1 MAADSFSSVVNSP
14 VTLKYKDTEFKLANL
29 TLKDW
34 GEVCEFVAFQP
45 YNRAKRAG
53 VEGENLLAILR
64 ECSNA
69 RELSPD
75 SEEVIRFSST
85 TTGFYKLFELSL
97 KRAKN
102 DQGII
107 NNLLSSED
115 EQIYI
120 EVARPLYKLILGF
133 DIDATDKENP
143 QPPNQ

>member
-14 VTLKYKDTEFKLANL
+14 VTLKYNDIEFRLSNL

-45 YNRAKRAG
+45 YNRAQRVG
-53 VEGENLLAILR
+53 VNGEHLLTILR

-97 KRAKN
+97 KRAGN
-102 DQGII
+102 DKSII
-107 NNLLSSED
+107 EKLLSSDD

-120 EVARPLYKLILGF
+120 QVARPLYKLILGF
-133 DIDATDKENP
+133 DIDADNKENP
-143 QPPNQ
+143 PPPNQ